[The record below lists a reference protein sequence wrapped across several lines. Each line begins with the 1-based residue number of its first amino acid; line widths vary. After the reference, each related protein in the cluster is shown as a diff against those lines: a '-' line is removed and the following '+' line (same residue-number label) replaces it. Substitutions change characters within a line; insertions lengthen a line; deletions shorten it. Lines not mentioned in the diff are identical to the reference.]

1 MPNTASVRARV
12 GVDFLLRELDPGS
25 DQDVLQDV
33 RLPKFCDF
41 VCYSLMRMDLWP
53 MTERIERV
61 LRKEGPGLRPDEDL
75 LHRIVDNLI
84 EVHSMPSDFVSVI
97 QPTAAK
103 NSEGSGAEETG
114 KRPVPVLPVRDTVLF
129 PHAVLPLTVGRESS
143 IQLIQS
149 LGEEKT
155 ILVVAQRDARQD
167 SPQSA
172 DLFATGTRA
181 TVHKVVKMPNQS
193 LFVFTEGNERVHLGE
208 FAQLTPFMT
217 AEYEAIP
224 DVEPQQTPEAEALQ
238 RNVVSQFQQ
247 IVTSSPT
254 LSDDLQTIAINI
266 DEPGRLAD
274 FIASSLPFLTTTD
287 KQELLETP
295 DVSARLERINK
306 HLAKELEVQQLRNK
320 IQTEVQDSVQ
330 SSQRDYYL
338 REQLKAIQKELGDV
352 DDTQKDIAELKEKIE
367 TAGMPDDVKK
377 DALKELGR
385 LSRMNPA
392 AADYSL
398 TRNYVEWLAVLPWG
412 KTSSGEVDIL
422 KAKGILDEDH
432 YGLKKVKD
440 RSLDYLSVRRLKP
453 DMKGPILC
461 FVGPPGVGKTSLGRS
476 IAKALD
482 RKFSRISLGGMH
494 DEAEIRGHRRTYIG
508 ALPGQIIQHLKRV
521 EVKDPVFML
530 DEIDKLGRDFR
541 GDPASALLETLDP
554 EQNNT
559 FRDNY
564 LDQPFDLSKVLFIC
578 TANQLDTIPGPLLD
592 RMEIIELTGYT
603 EEEKVNIAI
612 KYLIPR
618 QIKENGITEEQI
630 EFPKESVHLIARHYT
645 REAGVRKLE
654 QQIGT
659 VCRKVARK
667 IAEGTTE
674 KVVITPEIV
683 HEFLGGIKVRVDTEI
698 AERTKRAGVAVG
710 LAWTPAGGDVLFI
723 EANRM
728 KGKGGFTITGQIGD
742 VMKESMQ
749 AALTWVRSNAASLG
763 LDEDFT
769 KDTDLHIHVPAGA
782 IPKDGPSAG
791 VTMATALVSLLTDT
805 PVHPLTAMTGEI
817 TLSGNVLPV
826 GGIKEKF
833 LAAKRAGVR
842 DVILPTDCKQQVDE
856 DLTPDQTEGVTI
868 HYATR
873 IEDVLAVALPKTQR
887 EKAQD
892 EVVREEV
899 LHATV

>member
-1 MPNTASVRARV
+1 MAN
-12 GVDFLLRELDPGS
+12 
-25 DQDVLQDV
+25 
-33 RLPKFCDF
+33 
-41 VCYSLMRMDLWP
+41 
-53 MTERIERV
+53 
-61 LRKEGPGLRPDEDL
+61 
-75 LHRIVDNLI
+75 
-84 EVHSMPSDFVSVI
+84 DFVSVI
-97 QPTAAK
+97 KPTASK
-103 NSEGSGAEETG
+103 PEGSEGAND
-114 KRPVPVLPVRDTVLF
+114 RLPVPVLPVRDTVLF

-149 LGEEKT
+149 LGEEKS

-167 SPQSA
+167 SPQSS
-172 DLFATGTRA
+172 DLYAVGTRA

-208 FAQLTPFMT
+208 FSQLTPFMT
-217 AEYEAIP
+217 AEYEIIGET
-224 DVEPQQTPEAEALQ
+224 EPEKTPEFEALQ

-266 DEPGRLAD
+266 EEPGRLAD
-274 FIASSLPFLTTTD
+274 FIAASLPFLTTTD

-295 DVSARLERINK
+295 DVAKRLERINK

-330 SSQRDYYL
+330 QSQRDYYL

-352 DDTQKDIAELKEKIE
+352 DETQKDIAELKEKIE
-367 TAGMPDDVKK
+367 AAGMSDEVKK
-377 DALKELGR
+377 EALKELGR

-392 AADYSL
+392 AADYGL
-398 TRNYVEWLAVLPWG
+398 TRNYVEWLAVLPWS

-422 KAKGILDEDH
+422 KAKEILDADH

-440 RSLDYLSVRRLKP
+440 RILDYLSVRRLKP

-476 IAKALD
+476 IARALD

-603 EEEKVNIAI
+603 EEEKASIAI
-612 KYLIPR
+612 KYLVPR
-618 QIKENGITEEQI
+618 QTKENGITEEQI
-630 EFPKESVHLIARHYT
+630 DFPIESVRLVARHYT

-654 QQIGT
+654 QRIGT
-659 VCRKVARK
+659 ICRKVARR
-667 IAEGTTE
+667 IAEGSTE
-674 KVVITPEIV
+674 KITITPEVI

-723 EANRM
+723 EANKM
-728 KGKGGFTITGQIGD
+728 KGKGGFTVTGQIGD

-749 AALTWVRSNAASLG
+749 AALTWVRSNATSLG
-763 LDEDFT
+763 LEEDFT
-769 KDTDLHIHVPAGA
+769 KDVDIHIHVPAGA

-791 VTMATALVSLLTDT
+791 ITMATALVSLLTDT

-842 DVILPTDCKQQVDE
+842 DVILPLECKVQVEE
-856 DLTPDQTEGVTI
+856 DLTPDQTEGVKI

-873 IEDVLAVALPKTQR
+873 IEEVLAIALPKTV
-887 EKAQD
+887 EEVVED
-892 EVVREEV
+892 EAVREEV
-899 LHATV
+899 IHAGV

>member
-1 MPNTASVRARV
+1 
-12 GVDFLLRELDPGS
+12 
-25 DQDVLQDV
+25 
-33 RLPKFCDF
+33 
-41 VCYSLMRMDLWP
+41 
-53 MTERIERV
+53 
-61 LRKEGPGLRPDEDL
+61 
-75 LHRIVDNLI
+75 
-84 EVHSMPSDFVSVI
+84 MPSDFVSVI
-97 QPTAAK
+97 QPTTAK
-103 NSEGSGAEETG
+103 NGDETG
-114 KRPVPVLPVRDTVLF
+114 ADVAGRRPVPVLPVRDTVLF
-129 PHAVLPLTVGRESS
+129 PHAVLPLTVGRDSS

-167 SPQSA
+167 APQAA
-172 DLFATGTRA
+172 DLYAIGTRA

-217 AEYEAIP
+217 AEYEAIA
-224 DVEPQQTPEAEALQ
+224 DVEPQKSPEAEALQ

-338 REQLKAIQKELGDV
+338 REQLKAIQKELGDQ
-352 DDTQKDIAELKEKIE
+352 DDTQKDVADLKEKIE
-367 TAGMPDDVKK
+367 TAGMPEDVKK

-398 TRNYVEWLAVLPWG
+398 TRNYVEWLAVLPWS
-412 KTSSGEVDIL
+412 KTSAGEVDIL
-422 KAKGILDEDH
+422 KAKEILDADH

-440 RSLDYLSVRRLKP
+440 RILDYLSVRRLKP

-476 IAKALD
+476 IARALD

-603 EEEKVNIAI
+603 EEEKVNIAV

-618 QIKENGITEEQI
+618 QIKENGIDNEKI
-630 EFPKESVHLIARHYT
+630 EFPRDSVHLIARHYT

-659 VCRKVARK
+659 VCRKVARR
-667 IAEGTTE
+667 IAEGHTE
-674 KVVITPEIV
+674 KVLITPEIV

-791 VTMATALVSLLTDT
+791 VTMATALVSLLTNT

-856 DLTPDQTEGVTI
+856 DLSPDQTEGVTI
-868 HYATR
+868 HYASR
-873 IEDVLAVALPKTQR
+873 IEEVLDVALPKTPR
-887 EKAQD
+887 EKVQD

-899 LHATV
+899 LHAAV